1 VLARALVA
9 DPEILVLVEPTSAVD
24 AHTEARI
31 ADRLV
36 AARQGRATVVCTTSP
51 LLLDR
56 ADKVALVVDGRVVAQ
71 GTHRELLDAE
81 PRYRAVVTR
90 GEEP

>member
-1 VLARALVA
+1 
-9 DPEILVLVEPTSAVD
+9 
-24 AHTEARI
+24 
-31 ADRLV
+31 
-36 AARQGRATVVCTTSP
+36 VVCTTSP

-56 ADKVALVVDGRVVAQ
+56 ADKVALVAGGRVVAQ
-71 GTHRELLDAE
+71 GTHRDLLDTE